1 MLSRKVTFL
10 IVSVSF
16 FTLSNANL
24 ISPTNLS
31 VEKITN
37 DTLVEI
43 ATQNKSAFI
52 LFLRWVHPA
61 SESAL

>member
-52 LFLRWVHPA
+52 LFY
-61 SESAL
+61 SER